1 MEVRKLVYSES
12 YEKNG
17 EKKTVWKE
25 CGVLFINEKGN
36 ISIKLSAFPLTGN
49 IMAFPNKPKE
59 VAPQKEVTKED
70 YGEAIGIDGLP
81 F

>member
-17 EKKTVWKE
+17 EKKTIWKE
-25 CGVLFINEKGN
+25 CGVLFVNEKGN

-59 VAPQKEVTKED
+59 ETATYQRVEAAPDV
-70 YGEAIGIDGLP
+70 GPDGLP